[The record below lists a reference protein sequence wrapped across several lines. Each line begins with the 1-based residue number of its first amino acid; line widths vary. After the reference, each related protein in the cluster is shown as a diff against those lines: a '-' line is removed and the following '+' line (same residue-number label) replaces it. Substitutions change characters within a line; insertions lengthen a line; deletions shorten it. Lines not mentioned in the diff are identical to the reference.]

1 MKNKNPSANENII
14 RLLNEGAGFISGEN
28 IASTLKV
35 SRAAVWKRI
44 NILRQKGYFIES
56 LPAKGYRLTKS
67 PDLSLEEIKNSLQ
80 KTIFKDIIY
89 FQHIDSTNTHAMELA
104 SKGFQEGTVLIADE
118 QIQGRGRLG
127 RKWLSPAGKNLYM
140 SVILKPHILPQD
152 AAFLTLMS
160 AVACASA
167 LRRLTSV
174 PVSIKWPNDL
184 MVSDLSEC
192 GHATQA
198 GRKLGGILTEI
209 KADMDRIMHAVIG
222 IGININLDAEDM
234 PDEIKDTATSIKNE
248 SGDAQSRTLIAVE
261 ILKELDRW
269 YNILLNKGKVTIK
282 DKWLKLSSTIG
293 RAVKVTVMDTIF
305 EGTAMDIDENG
316 MLILQLSDNSFKKI
330 SAGDVTILR

>member
-14 RLLNEGAGFISGEN
+14 RLLKGKAGFISGEN
-28 IASTLKV
+28 IAAILKV
-35 SRAAVWKRI
+35 SRTAVWKRI
-44 NILRQKGYFIES
+44 NILRQKGYSIES
-56 LPAKGYRLTKS
+56 STAKGYRLTKS
-67 PDLSLEEIKNSLQ
+67 PDLSVEEIKNSLQ

-89 FQHIDSTNTHAMELA
+89 FKHIDSTNTAAMELA
-104 SKGFQEGTVLIADE
+104 EKGFQEGTVLIADE
-118 QIQGRGRLG
+118 QTQGKGRLC

-140 SVILKPHILPQD
+140 SIILKPHILPSD

-184 MVSDLSEC
+184 MASD
-192 GHATQA
+192 
-198 GRKLGGILTEI
+198 RKLGGILTEI

-222 IGININLDAEDM
+222 IGININLEAGDM
-234 PDEIKDTATSIKNE
+234 PDEIKACATSIKNE
-248 SGDAQSRTLIAVE
+248 TGDAQSRTLIAAE

-282 DKWLKLSSTIG
+282 DEWLELSSTIG
-293 RAVKVTVMDTIF
+293 RAVKATVMDTIF
-305 EGTAMDIDENG
+305 TGTAMGIDDNG
-316 MLILQLSDNSFKKI
+316 MLIIQLSDNSLKKI
-330 SAGDVTILR
+330 SAGDVTHLFL